1 MAARL
6 LENGIEPEYIRLL
19 ALGFGLSHPY
29 RVLSLGEIAASMR
42 HVSQQDLKETLE
54 QLASEGL
61 LTRFSGRYCFNKAIP
76 EELRNAVGQ
85 AITPS
90 GSVRSM
96 RDRNPREREISS
108 QSTSG

>member
-6 LENGIEPEYIRLL
+6 LDNGIEPEYIRLL
-19 ALGFGLSHPY
+19 ALGFGLSHAY
-29 RVLSLGEIAASMR
+29 RVLSLGEIAASIR
-42 HVSQQDLKETLE
+42 HVSLQDLRETLE

-76 EELRNAVGQ
+76 AELRNAVGR

-90 GSVRSM
+90 GSVRSLKG
-96 RDRNPREREISS
+96 R
-108 QSTSG
+108 

>member
-6 LENGIEPEYIRLL
+6 LENGIEPEYTRLL
-19 ALGFGLSHPY
+19 ALGFGLRHAY
-29 RVLSLGEIAASMR
+29 RVLSLGEIAASIR
-42 HVSQQDLKETLE
+42 HVSLQDLKETLE

-76 EELRNAVGQ
+76 EELRNAVAR

-90 GSVRSM
+90 GRVRSM
-96 RDRNPREREISS
+96 KGR
-108 QSTSG
+108 